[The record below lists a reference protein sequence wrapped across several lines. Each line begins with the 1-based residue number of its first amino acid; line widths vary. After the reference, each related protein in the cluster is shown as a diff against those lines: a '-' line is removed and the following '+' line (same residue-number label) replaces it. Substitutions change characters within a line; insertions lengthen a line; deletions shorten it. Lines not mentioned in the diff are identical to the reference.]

1 MRHAL
6 LHPSDKH
13 PDTQWRLL
21 LPILAECEDATSP
34 TPAPKPAPATA
45 PAAST
50 HDRHRLFI
58 RRERTVDGW
67 CLHFTG
73 RDAHGSL
80 IDEIIDEIERMFS
93 PG

>member
-1 MRHAL
+1 M
-6 LHPSDKH
+6 
-13 PDTQWRLL
+13 T
-21 LPILAECEDATSP
+21 
-34 TPAPKPAPATA
+34 
-45 PAAST
+45 
-50 HDRHRLFI
+50 RHRLCI

-80 IDEIIDEIERMFS
+80 IDGVIDEIERMFS